1 MALFN
6 KEMATEL
13 AQKISENSAELFPTN
28 RDAASSRRSYN
39 AWEAITEELNSQYGS
54 SLTIA
59 QCRDKFKNLKK
70 EAKKQFSKEKKYS
83 VGTGGGPCINKK
95 NDTIF
100 ESMVSTFGNSASFK
114 GTPGALTTPLFKG
127 DRLASSSSLAFDFSD
142 DENETSTPKVKRS
155 RPSVLSESD
164 LRRKLLEKE
173 LKYLEKKTEF
183 FDRISPKIETLVDNA
198 SKYYKEKLKEE
209 LTDGEKFVIEED
221 TATNYNAFKNFV
233 DENINF

>member
-59 QCRDKFKNLKK
+59 QCRDK
-70 EAKKQFSKEKKYS
+70 YS

-95 NDTIF
+95 
-100 ESMVSTFGNSASFK
+100 K
-114 GTPGALTTPLFKG
+114 
-127 DRLASSSSLAFDFSD
+127 
-142 DENETSTPKVKRS
+142 
-155 RPSVLSESD
+155 
-164 LRRKLLEKE
+164 
-173 LKYLEKKTEF
+173 
-183 FDRISPKIETLVDNA
+183 
-198 SKYYKEKLKEE
+198 
-209 LTDGEKFVIEED
+209 
-221 TATNYNAFKNFV
+221 
-233 DENINF
+233 

>member
-59 QCRDKFKNLKK
+59 QCRD
-70 EAKKQFSKEKKYS
+70 KYS